1 MKKAWVGLFVFL
13 LASCGSGLSTSV
25 TPTPSEKPSSVL
37 PSQEPSSV
45 QPSSEA
51 PSVSVAQAHNV
62 LIPGTI
68 EGVTVTADK
77 TSALAGEEVTLTVE
91 TLSASKRVK
100 AVKRDGVELAPS
112 SVLGSKSVY
121 TFVMGDADTSVAVE
135 ATDLYPVL
143 VANELKGKLALTGL
157 TSTHYE
163 AGEVVS
169 FTPTTYAGYYYK
181 DLAVVN
187 DVATLTEENGVYS
200 FTMPDCLVTISAEVG
215 ENLYYVTHDEA
226 DPVYSL
232 TLENNY
238 IASYGSTVE
247 FMVNLASADYEVESV
262 VVAGEELTPAD
273 GVYSFTMPGYPV
285 EIQVSHK
292 KVYKQLSVVDSERF
306 TAELKTTVEGE
317 LVAVTESNVVSNQKV
332 ELHVSSKVEDP
343 GVFAV
348 SKVVVKAGASLESL
362 EEVSL
367 SVSRESYGYSLT
379 TAEEYRC
386 YQLELVEKEQTSLS
400 GTFTGVGAR
409 NRDDK
414 CITVADG
421 TITLTSQSV
430 EHTVPYEEV
439 DGAYTYNFSE
449 EAWGMTSTYYFKFWL
464 NSESDTILLVNHL
477 TSNSSWGDTE
487 NSYIDSTSLLF
498 SSGATVTDTYTLYR
512 YSTSRS
518 DSKQQYYEY
527 TLSDGKVV
535 SCYVDHEQNKV
546 YWGATVEVL
555 SGTDRKTSNAQVAVK
570 DASGETLIT
579 IKLDGNKNG
588 NYQFGGKKVS

>member
-1 MKKAWVGLFVFL
+1 
-13 LASCGSGLSTSV
+13 
-25 TPTPSEKPSSVL
+25 
-37 PSQEPSSV
+37 
-45 QPSSEA
+45 
-51 PSVSVAQAHNV
+51 
-62 LIPGTI
+62 
-68 EGVTVTADK
+68 
-77 TSALAGEEVTLTVE
+77 
-91 TLSASKRVK
+91 
-100 AVKRDGVELAPS
+100 
-112 SVLGSKSVY
+112 
-121 TFVMGDADTSVAVE
+121 
-135 ATDLYPVL
+135 
-143 VANELKGKLALTGL
+143 
-157 TSTHYE
+157 
-163 AGEVVS
+163 
-169 FTPTTYAGYYYK
+169 
-181 DLAVVN
+181 
-187 DVATLTEENGVYS
+187 
-200 FTMPDCLVTISAEVG
+200 
-215 ENLYYVTHDEA
+215 
-226 DPVYSL
+226 
-232 TLENNY
+232 
-238 IASYGSTVE
+238 
-247 FMVNLASADYEVESV
+247 MVNLVSADYEVESV
-262 VVAGEELTPAD
+262 VVAGEELTASD

-285 EIQVSHK
+285 EIQVNHK

-317 LVAVTESNVVSNQKV
+317 LVAVTESNVLSNQKV
-332 ELHVSSKVEDP
+332 ELHVSAKVEDP

-367 SVSRESYGYSLT
+367 SVSKESYGYSLT
-379 TAEEYRC
+379 TKEEYRY

-414 CITVADG
+414 CITIADG

-464 NSESDTILLVNHL
+464 NPESDAILLVNHL

-487 NSYIDSTSLLF
+487 NSYIDSSSLLF
-498 SSGATVTDTYTLYR
+498 SSGATVTDTYTLYC
-512 YSTSRS
+512 YTTSRT

-535 SCYVDHEQNKV
+535 TCYVDHEQNKV
-546 YWGATVEVL
+546 YWGATLEVL

-570 DASGETLIT
+570 DSTGETLIT